1 MKLGM
6 PKVLYGYIRISTP
19 KQNIDRQITNLR
31 KNYPTITKIYIDKC
45 TGRNMAR
52 PEWNKLMKIIKEGDC
67 IVFDEVS
74 RMSRNAKEGFITY
87 KELFEKGITLV
98 FLKEP
103 HINTE
108 SYKKAMKGALNISS
122 INSGDSATD
131 GLVKDILAAVNKFM
145 YIKLEQDI
153 YDAFAEAQREVDYL
167 SQRTKEG
174 MREAKDKGHIAG
186 RRKGDI
192 VVTKKSIS
200 SKKSILKYSRDFYGS
215 LNDRDVLKIVGIS
228 KTSYYKYKKELKEN
242 YFNIDGTL
250 KEDDIELNSE
260 IINYAK
266 DMLD

>member
-1 MKLGM
+1 MS
-6 PKVLYGYIRISTP
+6 KVLYGYIRISTP

-74 RMSRNAKEGFITY
+74 RMSRNAEEGFDTY
-87 KELFEKGITLV
+87 KELFEKGITLI

-103 HINTE
+103 HINTD
-108 SYKKAMKGALNISS
+108 SYKKAMKGALNVSVD
-122 INSGDSATD
+122 SGDTATD
-131 GLVKDILAAVNKFM
+131 SLVQDILNAINKFM

-174 MREAKDKGHIAG
+174 MREAKSKGRIAG
-186 RRKGDI
+186 RRAGAT

-200 SKKSILKYSRDFYGS
+200 SKKNILKYNRDFFGT
-215 LNDRDVLKIVGIS
+215 LNDREVMKIIGIS
-228 KTSYYKYKKELKEN
+228 KTSYYKYKHDLKEN
-242 YFNIDGTL
+242 YFNKDGTL
-250 KEDDIELNSE
+250 KEDDESLNIE
-260 IINYAK
+260 ITNYASS
-266 DMLD
+266 LL